1 MILFGTS
8 TYKNKLGIHIK
19 LRDLIKPVFMNLSSE
34 ELLTKCLHGKT
45 QNNNESLNGVMLAE
59 QH

>member
-1 MILFGTS
+1 M
-8 TYKNKLGIHIK
+8 
-19 LRDLIKPVFMNLSSE
+19 SSD

-45 QNNNESLNGVMLAE
+45 QNNNESLNGVRRTYMLAE